1 MATPNIH
8 EMMALVTI
16 PLSLIHIFVIHP
28 YLILNEE
35 IELDRETAL
44 RGFHVAH
51 HQCEIGIDLR
61 TLAQD
66 VYKRQDLWR

>member
-1 MATPNIH
+1 MLHDIGEN
-8 EMMALVTI
+8 V
-16 PLSLIHIFVIHP
+16 LIIHP

-61 TLAQD
+61 TLAQILLHEFT
-66 VYKRQDLWR
+66 VKLEIGRGKGCRIL